1 MTDSEIQRLSANIV
15 SKYELSQKP
24 RINKYKTDAQPI
36 TETETYRKQYVT
48 HTRHPLTMRE
58 ARFIDVYMVNYD
70 GAEAVEKAGF
80 DVKDKKAKARLLLS
94 KDYIKDEIIYRTE
107 IYASECIAD
116 RQEIL
121 EYFTAGMRGE
131 IKDQFGLDAPMS
143 ERTACASEL
152 KKILID
158 DVEKGKNVQAQQVVV
173 NIDMSRDE
181 EPGQVVDIQQL
192 SD

>member
-1 MTDSEIQRLSANIV
+1 MTNGDIQRLSADIV
-15 SKYELSQKP
+15 SKYDLSKP
-24 RINKYKTDAQPI
+24 KRINRYGTDAKPI
-36 TETETYRKQYVT
+36 TVTETYGKQYVT
-48 HTRHPLTMRE
+48 HTKHPLTMRE
-58 ARFIDVYMVNYD
+58 ARFIDVYMVNFD

-80 DVKDKKAKARLLLS
+80 AVKDKKAKARLLLS
-94 KDYIKDEIIYRTE
+94 KDYIKDEIIYRSE

-121 EYFTAGMRGE
+121 EYLTAGMRGE

-143 ERTACASEL
+143 ERTACAREL

-158 DVEKGKNVQAQQVVV
+158 DVEKGKQVQAQQVVV

-181 EPGQVVDIQQL
+181 EPESVVNIEQL